1 MLLHRIPARIRSLG
15 ATDVRRVLPAPVH
28 RKVGPWVFLDH
39 FGPEDVPEGGGM
51 DVPPHP
57 HCALS
62 TVTWLFEGA
71 VEHRDSTGG
80 HAVVQP
86 GEIHW
91 MRAGHGVVHSERR
104 PSDPARRARR
114 AHGLQLWC
122 AHPDGAE
129 EQEPRFDSY
138 TQLPEV
144 EVEGVRVRLLAG
156 DGWGAAS
163 PVDVTSRLVYAL
175 APLRAGQSLIL
186 PDHEERG
193 VYAVSG
199 AFAVDGDGADPHTML
214 VVDRA
219 ARVITAQS
227 DGWVAI
233 VGGDAIGPRQMW
245 WNFVHSDP
253 GRLAEQAERWRRREF
268 PSVPGDE
275 VDFTPAPSGGPRP

>member
-1 MLLHRIPARIRSLG
+1 MLLHRIPARVRSLG
-15 ATDVRRVLPAPVH
+15 ATDVRRVLPSPVH

-39 FGPEDVPEGGGM
+39 FGPEDVPEDGGL
-51 DVPPHP
+51 DVRPHP

-80 HAVVQP
+80 HAVVRP

-91 MRAGHGVVHSERR
+91 MRAGHGIVHSERR

-163 PVDVTSRLVYAL
+163 PVD
-175 APLRAGQSLIL
+175 GN
-186 PDHEERG
+186 
-193 VYAVSG
+193 
-199 AFAVDGDGADPHTML
+199 GADPHTML

-219 ARVITAQS
+219 ARVITAQT
-227 DGWVAI
+227 DAWVAI
-233 VGGDAIGPRQMW
+233 LGGDAIGPRQMW